1 MPKLSIIVPVYNV
14 DNYLLRCL
22 RSIIT
27 QEYTDFELILVDDG
41 SIDNCASILDAS
53 ILNDHRIFVIHQK
66 NKGVSA
72 ARNAG
77 LSIARGEFVGF
88 VDPDDWIEP
97 DMYEILMNAVETEK
111 CDIAGCSWMDNYPN
125 NEERRYHSHLET
137 QVMSREEFAKHLF
150 DTPPTLAG
158 SVCSKIIRKEIIL
171 KGFSERHSICEDNL
185 FLAQC
190 IVGCKKGI
198 YLNRSLYHVFFRDDS
213 ATRKHPGKVA
223 YGLAARREIIDVVKI
238 ISDECGMLAEKLY
251 LDQCV
256 SFILR
261 KDLTGSSYQEY
272 ARKEFITYLNE
283 NKTALLKNR
292 MMKWKQKLFFYLQ
305 FIKHCWK

>member
-1 MPKLSIIVPVYNV
+1 MPKLSIIVPIYNV
-14 DNYLLRCL
+14 ENYLLRCL

-27 QEYTDFELILVDDG
+27 QDYTDFELILVDDG
-41 SIDNCASILDAS
+41 STDNCGSILDAS
-53 ILNDHRIFVIHQK
+53 ILNDYRIFVIHQK

-97 DMYEILMNAVETEK
+97 DMYEILMNAVKSEN
-111 CDIAGCSWMDNYPN
+111 CDIAGCSWTDNYPN

-158 SVCSKIIRKEIIL
+158 SVCFKVFRREIL
-171 KGFSERHSICEDNL
+171 LMGFSERHSFCEDNL

-198 YLNRSLYHVFFRDDS
+198 YLNRPLYHVFFRSDS
-213 ATRKHPGKVA
+213 ATRKQPGKVA

-251 LDQCV
+251 LDQCA

-261 KDLTGSSYQEY
+261 KDLKRTSYQEY

-292 MMKWKQKLFFYLQ
+292 MMKWKQKLFLFLL
-305 FIKHCWK
+305 FIKYRWK